1 MNFVFIN
8 TICLLFCYFHFMRT
22 YTNKLQTNQTKLCTH
37 ARTHFRW
44 TNHTLKEEF
53 IGPIP
58 DPLLNWVTEL
68 SNVSANQRWIL
79 LRNLKAAS
87 VYQFRV
93 SAVNSVGEGPPS
105 EPSNVIRLP
114 QEGSQPPLWCKI
126 QLISEHKMTKI
137 LLLSFQFS
145 TIWSASWFR
154 WIGSLVVRNYHTM
167 ATTTRRTQ
175 VNIGRNLNC
184 Y

>member
-1 MNFVFIN
+1 MLIFTDTLFYYFI
-8 TICLLFCYFHFMRT
+8 IFRFF
-22 YTNKLQTNQTKLCTH
+22 YTCTTQTTKNIFAHIWNIFWNKKK
-37 ARTHFRW
+37 
-44 TNHTLKEEF
+44 LKEEF

-68 SNVSANQRWIL
+68 SNVSSTQRWFL

-114 QEGSQPPLWCKI
+114 QEGK
-126 QLISEHKMTKI
+126 
-137 LLLSFQFS
+137 QF
-145 TIWSASWFR
+145 
-154 WIGSLVVRNYHTM
+154 
-167 ATTTRRTQ
+167 
-175 VNIGRNLNC
+175 
-184 Y
+184 

>member
-1 MNFVFIN
+1 MNVDFTN
-8 TICLLFCYFHFMRT
+8 TIVYYFYYFHFMCT
-22 YTNKLQTNQTKLCTH
+22 YKTKQTKNHKIYAHT
-37 ARTHFRW
+37 RTHTQFSVN
-44 TNHTLKEEF
+44 NHTLKEEF

-58 DPLLNWVTEL
+58 DPLLNWITEL

-114 QEGSQPPLWCKI
+114 QEGETKNVAKI
-126 QLISEHKMTKI
+126 NGNQY
-137 LLLSFQFS
+137 
-145 TIWSASWFR
+145 
-154 WIGSLVVRNYHTM
+154 N
-167 ATTTRRTQ
+167 
-175 VNIGRNLNC
+175 
-184 Y
+184 

>member
-1 MNFVFIN
+1 M
-8 TICLLFCYFHFMRT
+8 
-22 YTNKLQTNQTKLCTH
+22 NKLPTKKPIKLCT
-37 ARTHFRW
+37 RTH
-44 TNHTLKEEF
+44 TLSVNNSYIKEEF

-93 SAVNSVGEGPPS
+93 SAVNSVGEGPAS

-114 QEGSQPPLWCKI
+114 QEGK
-126 QLISEHKMTKI
+126 H
-137 LLLSFQFS
+137 
-145 TIWSASWFR
+145 
-154 WIGSLVVRNYHTM
+154 
-167 ATTTRRTQ
+167 
-175 VNIGRNLNC
+175 
-184 Y
+184 